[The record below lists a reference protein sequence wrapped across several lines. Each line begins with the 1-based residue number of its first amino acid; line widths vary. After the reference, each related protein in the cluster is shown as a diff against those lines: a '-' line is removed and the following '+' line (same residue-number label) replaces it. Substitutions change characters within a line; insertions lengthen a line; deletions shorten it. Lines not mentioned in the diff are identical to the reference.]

1 MDHQAWLELYRHD
14 CVLFDTKSYPHCSN
28 LANSL
33 TQKCPETCLN
43 GTAQSVDAQDN
54 QFDTLLLSLRIPS

>member
-1 MDHQAWLELYRHD
+1 MNLMDHQAWLALHRHD

-33 TQKCPETCLN
+33 TQRCPKTCLGEN
-43 GTAQSVDAQDN
+43 VEQLV
-54 QFDTLLLSLRIPS
+54 FLFLFYFLY

>member
-1 MDHQAWLELYRHD
+1 MDLMDHQAWLELYRHD

-33 TQKCPETCLN
+33 TQRCSCDVTSHEALF
-43 GTAQSVDAQDN
+43 TAIRVNRLYHQT
-54 QFDTLLLSLRIPS
+54 TLRL